1 MKIIKK
7 NGNLLDFQPSK
18 IKTSIEN
25 ASRDINIQLNSK
37 EIELIVSDVEVILKS
52 LSRDV
57 TSSYEVRSIVVDAL
71 IKYGYNDI
79 AKSYILNLF

>member
-7 NGNLLDFQPSK
+7 NGNLLNFQPSK